1 MVIFTLPESIYR
13 FFVIGILSIITTSMA
28 VYYIGC
34 DNSERSFLLSKTK
47 KIKSKFLKQQTI

>member
-1 MVIFTLPESIYR
+1 
-13 FFVIGILSIITTSMA
+13 MA

-47 KIKSKFLKQQTI
+47 KLNLNFSNNKQYDKTNT